1 MITGL
6 FESRYGFPVVGVRV
20 GIGGV
25 SERYLVPFLID
36 TGSSTTVIHA
46 RDAHHRLRLREAD
59 LDPRAWP
66 ADEIRVSSGIGGGA
80 PYRLVSASYE
90 FAHEDGTA
98 EAFAGTLELGGLGS
112 EGLPSL
118 LGWDVLRH
126 FRLDLNASRG
136 SVALLPP

>member
-6 FESRYGFPVVGVRV
+6 FESRHGFPVVGVRV
-20 GIGGV
+20 SIGDF
-25 SERYLVPFLID
+25 SEQHLVPFLID

-46 RDAHHRLRLREAD
+46 RDAFHKLRLREAD
-59 LDPRAWP
+59 LDPRTWP
-66 ADEIRVSSGIGGGA
+66 DDEIRMSTGIGGA
-80 PYRLVSASYE
+80 ARYRLLSASYE
-90 FAHEDGTA
+90 FAHDDGTV
-98 EAFAGTLELGGLGS
+98 EAIAGTLELGGVES